1 MSNPTVKCP
10 NCGHE
15 FEPTDALRESI
26 QEQLNSEVK
35 KWKEEKQKE
44 FHARLEEQQKEADTR
59 IAEQKRLLEKELRQ
73 NITKDFENQLKI
85 NEERFY
91 LQEEKLKS
99 FRDKELH
106 FMKKEEEYRQKEVER
121 ELEIQKRI
129 QEDRHH
135 YQEQF
140 QKQEAEKNQLK
151 STEMELKI
159 KELEKQLDVQK
170 KLAEEMKRKAE
181 QGSMQMQ
188 GEVMEIA
195 LEQYLRDTFPL
206 DEILEIGKG
215 VRGADILHIVN
226 DRIHT
231 NMGKIYIESKNT
243 KDFQPSWI
251 EKFKA
256 DMRDKGAMIGV
267 LVTKVMPKEMSQ
279 FGQREGIWICTMHE
293 FKALIHVLRDAI
305 IRIGQAHDV
314 QKNKGDKMSMLY
326 DYLVGPEFRGHIE
339 AIVEGFSQMKEDL
352 DSEKRR
358 MNAVWNMREKQI
370 EKVLLN
376 TMQLYGSIKGI
387 GGREVIHIKQLEEN
401 IDNKEIF

>member
-10 NCGHE
+10 SCGHE
-15 FEPTDALRESI
+15 FEPTDAIRESI
-26 QEQLNSEVK
+26 QEQLNKEVK
-35 KWKEEKQKE
+35 KWKDDKLRE
-44 FHARLEEQQKEADTR
+44 FNTKLEEQRKEAEDKIT
-59 IAEQKRLLEKELRQ
+59 EQKQYLEKELRK
-73 NITKDFENQLKI
+73 NIAIDFENQLKI
-85 NEERFY
+85 NEEKFVQ
-91 LQEEKLKS
+91 QEEKLKT
-99 FRDKELH
+99 FRDKELL
-106 FMKKEEEYRQKEVER
+106 FMKKEEEYRQKEAER

-135 YQEQF
+135 FQEQF
-140 QKQEAEKNQLK
+140 QLQEAEKMQLK

-170 KLAEEMKRKAE
+170 KLADEMKRKAE

-195 LEQYLRDTFPL
+195 LEQFLRETFPL

-215 VRGADILHIVN
+215 VRGADIIHVVN
-226 DRIHT
+226 DRIHL
-231 NMGKIYIESKNT
+231 NIGKIYIESKNT

-267 LVTKVMPKEMSQ
+267 LVTRAMPKEMSQ
-279 FGQREGIWICTMHE
+279 YGQRDGVWICTMHE

-305 IRIGQAHDV
+305 IRIGHAHDV

-358 MNAVWNMREKQI
+358 MSAVWNMREKQI

-387 GGREVIHIKQLEEN
+387 GGREVINIRQLE
-401 IDNKEIF
+401 DNNETLGD